1 MPSEPEETRVGTPID
16 PYLLRI
22 RITVAI
28 STVHVMD
35 STRKSSREMNRSSS
49 KADEASA
56 PGLWRRTR
64 QLLRAFA
71 DAGQQSATGL
81 RLFVGP
87 NGVFASTEAAQV
99 DRSEPYAISV
109 LAFSETSAAP
119 VDRQS
124 TVTPPL
130 EEPTGSPVDTSLEA
144 PAYS

>member
-1 MPSEPEETRVGTPID
+1 
-16 PYLLRI
+16 
-22 RITVAI
+22 
-28 STVHVMD
+28 
-35 STRKSSREMNRSSS
+35 MNRSSS
-49 KADEASA
+49 KADEANA
-56 PGLWRRTR
+56 PGLWRRAR

-87 NGVFASTEAAQV
+87 NGIFASTEAVQV
-99 DRSEPYAISV
+99 DRSEPYTVTV
-109 LAFSETSAAP
+109 LAFPGTSAAP

-144 PAYS
+144 PVYS

>member
-1 MPSEPEETRVGTPID
+1 
-16 PYLLRI
+16 
-22 RITVAI
+22 
-28 STVHVMD
+28 
-35 STRKSSREMNRSSS
+35 MNRSSS

-56 PGLWRRTR
+56 PGLWRHTR

-71 DAGQQSATGL
+71 DAGQRSVTGL

-109 LAFSETSAAP
+109 LAFPETSAAP

>member
-1 MPSEPEETRVGTPID
+1 
-16 PYLLRI
+16 
-22 RITVAI
+22 
-28 STVHVMD
+28 
-35 STRKSSREMNRSSS
+35 MNRSSS
-49 KADEASA
+49 KAHEANA
-56 PGLWRRTR
+56 PGLWSRAR
-64 QLLRAFA
+64 QLLLAFA
-71 DAGQQSATGL
+71 DAGQRAGTGL
-81 RLFVGP
+81 LLFVGP

-109 LAFSETSAAP
+109 LAFPETSAAP

>member
-1 MPSEPEETRVGTPID
+1 
-16 PYLLRI
+16 
-22 RITVAI
+22 
-28 STVHVMD
+28 
-35 STRKSSREMNRSSS
+35 MNRSSS

-71 DAGQQSATGL
+71 NAGQQSATGL

-87 NGVFASTEAAQV
+87 NGVLAWTEASQV
-99 DRSEPYAISV
+99 DGSEPYVISV
-109 LAFSETSAAP
+109 LAVPERSAAP

-124 TVTPPL
+124 TVTTPL
-130 EEPTGSPVDTSLEA
+130 VEPTGSSVDTSLEA

>member
-1 MPSEPEETRVGTPID
+1 
-16 PYLLRI
+16 
-22 RITVAI
+22 
-28 STVHVMD
+28 
-35 STRKSSREMNRSSS
+35 MNRSSS
-49 KADEASA
+49 NADEASA

-71 DAGQQSATGL
+71 DAGQQSVTGL

-87 NGVFASTEAAQV
+87 NGVFASTEAAQA

-109 LAFSETSAAP
+109 LAFPETAAAP

-130 EEPTGSPVDTSLEA
+130 EKPTGSPVDTSLEA